1 MFYDTHAHYDD
12 EAFDQDRDILLPELH
27 RQGITLIND
36 IGCDIPSSKKAIS
49 IAEQYPFVYAVV
61 GAWPACW
68 LPALSVILTLSKD
81 APTDPRSFLYI
92 PTPPQRPMTVMMP
105 CSASVS

>member
-61 GAWPACW
+61 GAWPGNIRRYDRGDLENLRSAG
-68 LPALSVILTLSKD
+68 PASQCGCHWRVGLD
-81 APTDPRSFLYI
+81 
-92 PTPPQRPMTVMMP
+92 
-105 CSASVS
+105 